1 MYTREL
7 HIRIPAL
14 LILVLINDGVKE
26 MSKYLES
33 NTILKD
39 KYQIKNVMGEN
50 PLGITYDGMD
60 MATGRRVVVREFFP
74 SKLCERVE
82 NSILVTPKEGFE
94 ERKKQFI
101 GESMILKENIGMES
115 IVNVFDVFEQN
126 GTAYT
131 IMEYVEGVSLE
142 KYLSGSGKQF
152 PVKRIKELM
161 APVMDSLS
169 ILHGKGLIHQNISP
183 DNLIFTNKGN
193 LKLIGFGCIEGQIS
207 DAGVGYTPIELYR
220 KQQEINPGTDV
231 YSLCAT
237 IYRCITGTV
246 PQDAYTRLN
255 HDTLQKPS
263 QLGITIATGEEAA
276 LMMGLNVYGEKRFR
290 AMTAFQK
297 AFYGENA
304 PTAQPQPIQKPAPA
318 VQPQV
323 YMQSQMPVQPNPVSQ
338 PQARTQP
345 NSVPQPQ
352 VRMQP
357 NPAVQQ
363 QMPAQPQPYTGPVGG
378 MVPPETGKKEKKKE
392 KPQKKEKSGN
402 GGMIALIVVGSILII
417 ALGVSAFILGRNLF
431 MGEGIMKVKT
441 DSEES
446 TEESTEISTEEENN
460 DTFTAYETMLT
471 NGDYIGAI
479 DAITALDLAN
489 VTAEEKD
496 TLSKLLEQAV
506 TGQYADFESRVSASQ
521 NSGDYEGAF
530 AAIEEELTLYDRLS
544 INSLSMQ
551 YVDRQ
556 KVVDKKANVKD
567 AHISYLTNEKLNT
580 AVSKGDEAALNEI
593 ISKLQEYVNDGT
605 LTQEDFEGKKTKA
618 YARFVT
624 EKISAMNNA
633 GTDAA
638 TILDYINQN
647 LSKTGNNCQVLEFW
661 DYFNAVLGGNRMD
674 ARVRH
679 VSSNGYLLE
688 YSNSVNLTDSDISHL
703 SQYELRLAVYE
714 IFARHGR
721 TFSDQAVNNYF
732 SQYSWYQPTS
742 ANFDE
747 STLNIFEKNNLNL
760 LVEYEKTMG
769 YR

>member
-60 MATGRRVVVREFFP
+60 MATGRRGVVREFFP

-101 GESMILKENIGMES
+101 RESMILKENIGMES

-207 DAGVGYTPIELYR
+207 DAGVGYTPIELYH

-263 QLGITIATGEEAA
+263 QLGITIATAEEAA

-290 AMTAFQK
+290 AMTAFRK

-304 PTAQPQPIQKPAPA
+304 QTAQPQPIQKPDPA

-323 YMQSQMPVQPNPVSQ
+323 YMQPQMPV
-338 PQARTQP
+338 
-345 NSVPQPQ
+345 
-352 VRMQP
+352 
-357 NPAVQQ
+357 
-363 QMPAQPQPYTGPVGG
+363 QPQPYTGPVGG
-378 MVPPETGKKEKKKE
+378 MVPPETGKKGKKKE
-392 KPQKKEKSGN
+392 KSQKKEKSGN

-479 DAITALDLAN
+479 DAITALDLAK

-496 TLSKLLEQAV
+496 TLSKLLEQAI

-530 AAIEEELTLYDRLS
+530 AAIEEELALYDRLS

-556 KVVDKKANVKD
+556 KVVDKKANVKN
-567 AHISYLTNEKLNT
+567 AHISFLTNEKLNT
-580 AVSKGDEAALNEI
+580 TVSQGDEAALNEI
-593 ISKLQEYVNDGT
+593 MSKLQEYVNDGT

-747 STLNIFEKNNLNL
+747 STLNMFEKYNLNL
-760 LVEYEKTMG
+760 LIEYEKTMG

>member
-60 MATGRRVVVREFFP
+60 MATGRRGVVREFFP

-101 GESMILKENIGMES
+101 RESMILKENIGMES
-115 IVNVFDVFEQN
+115 IGNVFDVFEQN

-207 DAGVGYTPIELYR
+207 DAGVGYTPIELYH

-263 QLGITIATGEEAA
+263 QLGITIATAEEAA

-290 AMTAFQK
+290 AMTAFRK

-304 PTAQPQPIQKPAPA
+304 QTAQPQPIQKPDPA

-323 YMQSQMPVQPNPVSQ
+323 YMQPQMPV
-338 PQARTQP
+338 
-345 NSVPQPQ
+345 
-352 VRMQP
+352 
-357 NPAVQQ
+357 
-363 QMPAQPQPYTGPVGG
+363 QPQPYTGPVGG
-378 MVPPETGKKEKKKE
+378 MVPPETGKKGKKKE
-392 KPQKKEKSGN
+392 KSQKKEKSGN

-479 DAITALDLAN
+479 DAITALDLAK

-496 TLSKLLEQAV
+496 TLSKLLEQAI

-530 AAIEEELTLYDRLS
+530 AAIEEELALYDRLS

-556 KVVDKKANVKD
+556 KVVDKKANVKN
-567 AHISYLTNEKLNT
+567 AHISFLTNEKLNT
-580 AVSKGDEAALNEI
+580 TVSQGDEAALNEI
-593 ISKLQEYVNDGT
+593 MSKLQEYVNDGT

-747 STLNIFEKNNLNL
+747 STLNMFEKYNLNL
-760 LVEYEKTMG
+760 LIEYEKTMG

>member
-1 MYTREL
+1 
-7 HIRIPAL
+7 
-14 LILVLINDGVKE
+14 

-60 MATGRRVVVREFFP
+60 MATGRRGVVREFFP

-101 GESMILKENIGMES
+101 RESMILKENIGMES

-263 QLGITIATGEEAA
+263 QLGITIATAEEAA

-290 AMTAFQK
+290 AMTAFRK

-304 PTAQPQPIQKPAPA
+304 QTAQPQPIQKPDPA

-323 YMQSQMPVQPNPVSQ
+323 YMQPQMPV
-338 PQARTQP
+338 
-345 NSVPQPQ
+345 
-352 VRMQP
+352 
-357 NPAVQQ
+357 
-363 QMPAQPQPYTGPVGG
+363 QPQPYTGPVGG
-378 MVPPETGKKEKKKE
+378 MVPPETGKKGKKKE

-479 DAITALDLAN
+479 DAITALDLAK

-496 TLSKLLEQAV
+496 TLSKLLEQAI

-530 AAIEEELTLYDRLS
+530 AAIEEELALYDRLS

-556 KVVDKKANVKD
+556 KVVDKKANVKN
-567 AHISYLTNEKLNT
+567 AHISFLTNEKLNT
-580 AVSKGDEAALNEI
+580 TVSQGDEAALNEI
-593 ISKLQEYVNDGT
+593 MSKLQEYVNDGT

-747 STLNIFEKNNLNL
+747 S
-760 LVEYEKTMG
+760 
-769 YR
+769 

>member
-60 MATGRRVVVREFFP
+60 MATGRRGVVREFFP

-101 GESMILKENIGMES
+101 RESMILKENIGMES

-263 QLGITIATGEEAA
+263 QLGITIATAEEAA

-290 AMTAFQK
+290 AMTAFRK

-304 PTAQPQPIQKPAPA
+304 QTAQPQPIQKPAPA

-323 YMQSQMPVQPNPVSQ
+323 YMQPQMPV
-338 PQARTQP
+338 
-345 NSVPQPQ
+345 
-352 VRMQP
+352 
-357 NPAVQQ
+357 
-363 QMPAQPQPYTGPVGG
+363 QPQPYTGPVGG
-378 MVPPETGKKEKKKE
+378 MVPPETGKKGKKKE
-392 KPQKKEKSGN
+392 KSQKKEKSGN

-479 DAITALDLAN
+479 DAITALDLAK

-496 TLSKLLEQAV
+496 TLSKLLEQAI

-530 AAIEEELTLYDRLS
+530 AAIEEELALYDRLS

-556 KVVDKKANVKD
+556 KVVDKKANVKN
-567 AHISYLTNEKLNT
+567 AHISFLTNEKLNT
-580 AVSKGDEAALNEI
+580 TVSQGDEAALNEI
-593 ISKLQEYVNDGT
+593 MSKLQEYVNDGT

-747 STLNIFEKNNLNL
+747 SALNMFEKYNLNL
-760 LVEYEKTMG
+760 LIEYEKTMG

>member
-60 MATGRRVVVREFFP
+60 MATGRRGVVREFFP

-101 GESMILKENIGMES
+101 RESMILKENIGMES

-207 DAGVGYTPIELYR
+207 DAGVGYTPIELYH

-263 QLGITIATGEEAA
+263 QLGITIATAEEAA

-290 AMTAFQK
+290 AMTAFRK

-304 PTAQPQPIQKPAPA
+304 QTAPPQPIQKPDPA
-318 VQPQV
+318 VKPQV
-323 YMQSQMPVQPNPVSQ
+323 YMQPQMPV
-338 PQARTQP
+338 
-345 NSVPQPQ
+345 
-352 VRMQP
+352 
-357 NPAVQQ
+357 
-363 QMPAQPQPYTGPVGG
+363 QPQPYTGPVGG
-378 MVPPETGKKEKKKE
+378 MVPPETGKKGKKKE
-392 KPQKKEKSGN
+392 KSQKKEKSGN

-479 DAITALDLAN
+479 DAITALDLAK

-496 TLSKLLEQAV
+496 TLSKLLEQAI

-530 AAIEEELTLYDRLS
+530 AAIEEELALYDRLS

-556 KVVDKKANVKD
+556 KVVDKKANVKN
-567 AHISYLTNEKLNT
+567 AHISFLTNEKLNT
-580 AVSKGDEAALNEI
+580 TVSQGDEAALNEI
-593 ISKLQEYVNDGT
+593 MSKLQEYVNDGT

-747 STLNIFEKNNLNL
+747 STLNMFEKYNLNL
-760 LVEYEKTMG
+760 LIEYEKTMG

>member
-60 MATGRRVVVREFFP
+60 MATGRRGVVREFFP

-101 GESMILKENIGMES
+101 RESMILKENIGMES

-263 QLGITIATGEEAA
+263 QLGITIATAEEAA

-290 AMTAFQK
+290 AMTAFRK

-304 PTAQPQPIQKPAPA
+304 QTAQPQPIQKPAPA

-323 YMQSQMPVQPNPVSQ
+323 YMQPQMPV
-338 PQARTQP
+338 
-345 NSVPQPQ
+345 
-352 VRMQP
+352 
-357 NPAVQQ
+357 
-363 QMPAQPQPYTGPVGG
+363 QPQPYTGQVGG
-378 MVPPETGKKEKKKE
+378 MVPPETGKKGKKKE

-431 MGEGIMKVKT
+431 MGEGTMKVKT

-446 TEESTEISTEEENN
+446 TEESTEISTEEESN

-479 DAITALDLAN
+479 DAITALDLAK

-496 TLSKLLEQAV
+496 TLSKLLEQAI

-530 AAIEEELTLYDRLS
+530 AAIEEELALYDRLS

-556 KVVDKKANVKD
+556 KVVDKKANVKN
-567 AHISYLTNEKLNT
+567 AHISFLTNEKLNT
-580 AVSKGDEAALNEI
+580 TVSQGDEAALNEI
-593 ISKLQEYVNDGT
+593 MSKLQEYVNDGT

-747 STLNIFEKNNLNL
+747 SALNMFEKYNLNL
-760 LVEYEKTMG
+760 LIEYEKTMG

>member
-39 KYQIKNVMGEN
+39 KYQIKNGMGEN

-60 MATGRRVVVREFFP
+60 MATGQRVVVREFFP

-101 GESMILKENIGMES
+101 RESMILKENIGMES

-220 KQQEINPGTDV
+220 KQQEINPGTDI
-231 YSLCAT
+231 YSLSAT

-263 QLGITIATGEEAA
+263 QLGITITTGEEAA

-290 AMTAFQK
+290 AMTAFRK

-323 YMQSQMPVQPNPVSQ
+323 YMQPQMPV
-338 PQARTQP
+338 
-345 NSVPQPQ
+345 
-352 VRMQP
+352 
-357 NPAVQQ
+357 
-363 QMPAQPQPYTGPVGG
+363 QPQPYTGPVGG
-378 MVPPETGKKEKKKE
+378 MVPPETGKKGKKKE

-479 DAITALDLAN
+479 DAITALDLAK

-496 TLSKLLEQAV
+496 TLSKLLEQAI

-530 AAIEEELTLYDRLS
+530 AAIEEELALYDRLS

-580 AVSKGDEAALNEI
+580 TVSQGDEAALNEI
-593 ISKLQEYVNDGT
+593 MSKLQEYVNDGT
-605 LTQEDFEGKKTKA
+605 LTQEEFERKKTTA

-688 YSNSVNLTDSDISHL
+688 YSNSVNLTESEISHL
-703 SQYELRLAVYE
+703 SQYELRLAIYE

-760 LVEYEKTMG
+760 LIEYEKTMG

>member
-1 MYTREL
+1 MYTREP
-7 HIRIPAL
+7 HIRIPVL
-14 LILVLINDGVKE
+14 RILVLINDGVKE

-39 KYQIKNVMGEN
+39 NYQIKNVMGEN

-60 MATGRRVVVREFFP
+60 MSAGRRIAMREFFP

-101 GESMILKENIGMES
+101 RESMILKENIGMES

-142 KYLSGSGKQF
+142 KYLSGNGKQF

-323 YMQSQMPVQPNPVSQ
+323 YMQPQMPV
-338 PQARTQP
+338 
-345 NSVPQPQ
+345 
-352 VRMQP
+352 
-357 NPAVQQ
+357 
-363 QMPAQPQPYTGPVGG
+363 QPQPYTGPVGG
-378 MVPPETGKKEKKKE
+378 MVPPETGKKGKKKE

-431 MGEGIMKVKT
+431 MGEGIMKVRT

-479 DAITALDLAN
+479 DAITALDLAK

-688 YSNSVNLTDSDISHL
+688 YSNSVNLTESEISHL
-703 SQYELRLAVYE
+703 SQYELRLAIYE

-760 LVEYEKTMG
+760 LIEYEKTMG

>member
-60 MATGRRVVVREFFP
+60 MATGRRGVVREFFP

-101 GESMILKENIGMES
+101 RESMILKENIGMES

-207 DAGVGYTPIELYR
+207 DAGVGYTPIELYH

-263 QLGITIATGEEAA
+263 QLGITIATAEEAA

-290 AMTAFQK
+290 AMTAFRK

-304 PTAQPQPIQKPAPA
+304 QTAQPQPIQKPDPA

-323 YMQSQMPVQPNPVSQ
+323 YMQPQMPV
-338 PQARTQP
+338 
-345 NSVPQPQ
+345 
-352 VRMQP
+352 
-357 NPAVQQ
+357 
-363 QMPAQPQPYTGPVGG
+363 QPQPYTGPVGG
-378 MVPPETGKKEKKKE
+378 MVPPETGKKGKKKE
-392 KPQKKEKSGN
+392 KSQKKEKSGN

-479 DAITALDLAN
+479 DAITALDLAK

-496 TLSKLLEQAV
+496 TLSKLLEQAI

-530 AAIEEELTLYDRLS
+530 AAIEEELALYDRLS

-556 KVVDKKANVKD
+556 KVVDKKANVKN
-567 AHISYLTNEKLNT
+567 AHISFLTNEKLNT
-580 AVSKGDEAALNEI
+580 TVSQGDEAALNEI
-593 ISKLQEYVNDGT
+593 MSKLQEYVNDGT

-647 LSKTGNNCQVLEFW
+647 LSKTGNNCHVLEFW

-747 STLNIFEKNNLNL
+747 STLNMFEKYNLNL
-760 LVEYEKTMG
+760 LIEYEKTMG